1 MKFLVKWLEG
11 YGDAKPEVVAL
22 DEIKESDAWDLTD
35 DVIDNL
41 SSLEVG
47 HEYFHYE
54 LGSTLNFIKLGDP
67 NEEAEEAEETLDP
80 LLSTSEFCFNDEYPY

>member
-11 YGDAKPEVVAL
+11 YEDAKPEVVAL

-35 DVIDNL
+35 DVIDTL

-54 LGSTLNFIKLGDP
+54 LGSTLNFIKL
-67 NEEAEEAEETLDP
+67 
-80 LLSTSEFCFNDEYPY
+80 

>member
-67 NEEAEEAEETLDP
+67 NEEAEEILDP

>member
-1 MKFLVKWLEG
+1 MTTTFNQSGEPRAPHNQGRYKMEFLVKWLEG

-54 LGSTLNFIKLGDP
+54 LGSTLNFIKL
-67 NEEAEEAEETLDP
+67 
-80 LLSTSEFCFNDEYPY
+80 

>member
-1 MKFLVKWLEG
+1 MENMTTKESERLAELCEQVLSLKNKKFLVKWLEG

-54 LGSTLNFIKLGDP
+54 LGSTLNFIKL
-67 NEEAEEAEETLDP
+67 
-80 LLSTSEFCFNDEYPY
+80 